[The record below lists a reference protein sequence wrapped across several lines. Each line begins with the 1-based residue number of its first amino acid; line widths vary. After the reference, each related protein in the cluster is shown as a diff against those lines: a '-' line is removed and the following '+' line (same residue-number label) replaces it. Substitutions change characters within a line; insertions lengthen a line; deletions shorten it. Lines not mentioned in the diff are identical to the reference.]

1 MHGDVLTQGVRMK
14 FDVSKNGKA
23 TVLKLHGRKLDSSV
37 SPELK
42 AEFLVLCKPKVA
54 EKLIVDLEEVQFCD
68 SSGLSALLIADRAMR
83 EHGGSVHLVHVHKK
97 VMDLMKITQLDRLF
111 TIDSTVADAIKS

>member
-1 MHGDVLTQGVRMK
+1 MK

-68 SSGLSALLIADRAMR
+68 SSGLSALLIAERKMRENGGVVKLAGLQKKVLALIRISRLDRAFR
-83 EHGGSVHLVHVHKK
+83 IH
-97 VMDLMKITQLDRLF
+97 D
-111 TIDSTVADAIKS
+111 TVAKALRA

>member
-1 MHGDVLTQGVRMK
+1 MK
-14 FDVSKNGKA
+14 FDVTKSGKA
-23 TVLKLHGRKLDSSV
+23 TVLKLSGRKLDSAV
-37 SPELK
+37 SSELK
-42 AEFLVLCKPKVA
+42 AEFLILCKPKVT

-83 EHGGSVHLVHVHKK
+83 EHGGSVHLVNVHKK

-111 TIDSTVADAIKS
+111 TIDATIAAALKK